1 MYQISFRS
9 ISSLMSYHPDNI
21 TFPNSKS
28 KRGNNSD
35 GIWWSVTRFELDLPF
50 TFLYICAKFHLDL
63 WILSWVIIRTSSF
76 SSIPSQKGAITLS
89 KFGGVWP
96 DSNLT
101 FLLWLYTYVQN
112 IIWIH
117 QSFQELSSGHCLF
130 SQILSKKGAITLIRF
145 WLSVTRFKL
154 HFPFMV
160 ICAKYDLGSGN
171 PFMSYHLDMVIF
183 SKV

>member
-9 ISSLMSYHPDNI
+9 INSLMSYHPDNI

-76 SSIPSQKGAITLS
+76 SSILSQKGAITLS
-89 KFGGVWP
+89 EFGGVWP

-101 FLLWLYTYVQN
+101 FLLWVYTYVEN
-112 IIWIH
+112 IIWIYLL
-117 QSFQELSSGHCLF
+117 FQELSSGHRHF
-130 SQILSKKGAITLIRF
+130 PRFWVKKG
-145 WLSVTRFKL
+145 
-154 HFPFMV
+154 P
-160 ICAKYDLGSGN
+160 
-171 PFMSYHLDMVIF
+171 
-183 SKV
+183 